1 MSDARTVIVLIHGLW
16 MHGVVFAIHR
26 RRLQRHGYRTHTFS
40 YPSVRGD
47 LEDVAAALTRQID
60 ALDAERVFLVG
71 HSLGGLVL
79 LTMLAR
85 RHSSRIRRVVLLGSP
100 CQDSYCARKILRI
113 PLLGRI
119 IGRPLRQWLEKPLP
133 DPQGMPE
140 IGVIAGNRPLGFG
153 GLLFGLQKPHD
164 GMVAV
169 SETHWPWATDRI
181 TLRITHMQM
190 LASAE
195 CLDKTVRFLET
206 GAFVADSRV
215 EDGQG
220 DLLPR

>member
-1 MSDARTVIVLIHGLW
+1 MADPRTAIVLIHGLW

-26 RRLQRHGYRTHTFS
+26 RRLQRQGYRTHTFS

-47 LEDVAAALTRQID
+47 LEDIADALARQID

-71 HSLGGLVL
+71 HSLGGLVV

-85 RHSSRIRRVVLLGSP
+85 HRSPCIHRAVLLGSP
-100 CQDSYCARKILRI
+100 CRDSYCARRMLRA

-119 IGRPLRQWLEKPLP
+119 VGRPLRQWLSRPQP
-133 DPQGMPE
+133 DPRGMPE
-140 IGVIAGNRPLGFG
+140 IGIIAGDRPLGMG

-169 SETHWPWATDRI
+169 SETHWPWASDRV
-181 TLRITHMQM
+181 TLPVTHMQM
-190 LASAE
+190 LMSGE
-195 CLDKTVRFLET
+195 CLRNTVSFLET
-206 GAFVADSRV
+206 GRFDARPRA
-215 EDGQG
+215 EDGHG
-220 DLLPR
+220 GAL